1 MEQLAAQLQQ
11 ARLLRSLPQSVLEE
25 TLIPRGTVHTFTKD
39 ACIIAAQESV
49 DRISI
54 VLSGRIHLLH
64 LFVDGRYSLSDVL
77 TPGWALGLDLVCTRT
92 RLAPYHAVAA
102 EPCTVFSFP
111 ADLLLRPGQ
120 IPEIHRLALMDQLL
134 EILSHQNIRKEYRL
148 AILSQTS
155 LRSRVL
161 IYLSMQAD
169 RQQSATITTPFSR
182 EELAAFLCV
191 NRSALSHEL
200 SKLQQEG
207 YLIFRKRTFTLLHWQ
222 PRSEVY

>member
-1 MEQLAAQLQQ
+1 MDQLVSQLRQ
-11 ARLLRSLPQSVLEE
+11 ARLLRSLSHSALENC
-25 TLIPRGTVHTFTKD
+25 LIPSGTLRTYPKD
-39 ACIIAAQESV
+39 ACIIAPQEPV

-54 VLSGRIHLLH
+54 LLSGRVHLQH
-64 LFVDGRYSLSDVL
+64 LFADGRYSLSDVL

-102 EPCTVFSFP
+102 DATTVFSFP
-111 ADLLLRPGQ
+111 ASVILRSG
-120 IPEIHRLALMDQLL
+120 ILPEAERLSVLDQLL
-134 EILSHQNIRKEYRL
+134 EILSHQNMRKEYRL
-148 AILSQTS
+148 AILSQNS
-155 LRSRVL
+155 LRSRIL

-169 RQQSATITTPFSR
+169 RQNSATITTPFSR

-207 YLIFRKRTFTLLHWQ
+207 VITFRKSTFTLLHWQ
-222 PRSEVY
+222 PRSEVF